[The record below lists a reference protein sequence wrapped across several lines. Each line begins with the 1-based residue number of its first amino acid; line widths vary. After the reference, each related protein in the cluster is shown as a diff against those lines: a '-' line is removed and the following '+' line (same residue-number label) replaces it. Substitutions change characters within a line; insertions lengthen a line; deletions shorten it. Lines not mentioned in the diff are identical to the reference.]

1 MKQETIKPTFHSF
14 PSHPQCSAQI
24 WLTSSWGK
32 ITQLLASGL
41 SCHQLKQQVSQAAEN
56 PAPTLPTPPHQPQL
70 CLGVCLW
77 ELFNVPELGR
87 SKRKCFQRLM
97 ASHSHFVPLGLTQ
110 KTSEDFPPSR
120 KLHMYNY
127 RAIHRRSLDHFRNSL
142 PPKHLFPP
150 LALISLQ
157 AP

>member
-1 MKQETIKPTFHSF
+1 MKQETIKPTFHLF

-32 ITQLLASGL
+32 IPQLLASGL

-56 PAPTLPTPPHQPQL
+56 LAPALPAPPHQPQL

-77 ELFNVPELGR
+77 ELFNVLELGR

-97 ASHSHFVPLGLTQ
+97 ASHSHSFPMVSPKRLLRTPPFQKITHVQLSTHTQ
-110 KTSEDFPPSR
+110 K
-120 KLHMYNY
+120 M
-127 RAIHRRSLDHFRNSL
+127 ARSLPQFTASQASL
-142 PPKHLFPP
+142 PPPP
-150 LALISLQ
+150 A